1 MIDLDKLSDRYS
13 WVRDLVK
20 AEEQMEESGI
30 VDMTLGVDDERTL
43 LKDSLR
49 FLYQLKNEFIE
60 ASNAFNSLKSSP
72 LGRIK
77 VYGIAKTE
85 ADFMLF
91 RNGFKMIFSLKSAG
105 VLSVRFN
112 FFGPQTS
119 TQALPAPSMMAAP
132 LMEEH
137 LVEAR
142 RGAFGDVTWTY
153 QGESINVAA
162 MVRYHMTVFIRE
174 SAK

>member
-1 MIDLDKLSDRYS
+1 MLEKSFDRWA

-30 VDMTLGVDDERTL
+30 VDMSIGLQDERTL
-43 LKDSLR
+43 LKETLQ
-49 FLYQLKNEFIE
+49 FLNNLKNEFIE
-60 ASNAFNSLKSSP
+60 ASQAFNQLKSSP

-91 RNGFKMIFSLKSAG
+91 RNGFKMIFSLKNPG
-105 VLSVRFN
+105 VLSIRFN
-112 FFGPQTS
+112 FFGPQSVPQQMPSPQFQATS
-119 TQALPAPSMMAAP
+119 

-137 LVEAR
+137 VVEAR
-142 RGAFGDVTWTY
+142 QAPFGDIHWTY
-153 QGESINVAA
+153 QGETIKVAA
-162 MVRYHMTVFIRE
+162 LVKYHMVVFIRE
-174 SAK
+174 SSK

>member
-1 MIDLDKLSDRYS
+1 MMDKTFERYS

-30 VDMTLGVDDERTL
+30 VDMTLGMNDERTL
-43 LKDSLR
+43 LRESLH
-49 FLYQLKNEFIE
+49 FLTRLKNEFIE
-60 ASNAFNSLKSSP
+60 ASQAFNQLKTSP

-91 RNGFKMIFSLKSAG
+91 RNGFKMIFSLKNPG
-105 VLSVRFN
+105 VIGIRFN
-112 FFGPQTS
+112 FFGPQ
-119 TQALPAPSMMAAP
+119 ALPQQSPSPQFSATS

-137 LVEAR
+137 IIEAR
-142 RGAFGDVTWTY
+142 QAPFGDLYWTY
-153 QGESINVAA
+153 QGESIKTEALVK
-162 MVRYHMTVFIRE
+162 YHLTVFIRE
-174 SAK
+174 SSK